1 MVKQNVM
8 KLLQLFTLL
17 GDTPAR
23 TAASLPTPF
32 MGRFCIA
39 QFSIFS
45 FRSQTDVCRQIL
57 KYCTVHPYCLK
68 MCADMA
74 LLRRM
79 KL

>member
-1 MVKQNVM
+1 MVKQNLM

-39 QFSIFS
+39 HFSIFS

-57 KYCTVHPYCLK
+57 KYCTSILFENVCRY
-68 MCADMA
+68 MA
-74 LLRRM
+74 LLRRT